1 MTTLYPHTVSAD
13 QFYEIV
19 KFYYSEVTFIRFREI
34 TRAVTELPWLN
45 STLLF
50 TLSSSWKS
58 VETISVKKLIAHVPV
73 DSQNGLCKHL
83 YIISHYF
90 CEPMGQRVCEKET
103 FKRLRTNKNQT
114 LKTKCYVRDV
124 NFWNKDL
131 FDCATCA
138 NLFPLSNN
146 PNKNQFD
153 MNCSLKNRAGFKLK
167 KCNFRC
173 KNRSQRL
180 VFVGM
185 Y

>member
-58 VETISVKKLIAHVPV
+58 CETIFVKKLIAYVPV

-83 YIISHYF
+83 YIISHYL
-90 CEPMGQRVCEKET
+90 CEPMAHRRWVKGYVKKKPLKDWGQT
-103 FKRLRTNKNQT
+103 
-114 LKTKCYVRDV
+114 KTKRWKQNVMCEMLISGIRTFLTALHALIY
-124 NFWNKDL
+124 
-131 FDCATCA
+131 
-138 NLFPLSNN
+138 FP
-146 PNKNQFD
+146 
-153 MNCSLKNRAGFKLK
+153 
-167 KCNFRC
+167 
-173 KNRSQRL
+173 
-180 VFVGM
+180 
-185 Y
+185 